1 MPRPLST
8 TGYAVLGLLALR
20 PLTPYELTQQMQRSL
35 DYCWP
40 TSERSV
46 YDQPD
51 RLVDAGFAR
60 RERTGPGR
68 AARYAITEPGRDAL
82 RRWLGTTP
90 AMPRFQN
97 EPLLRLLLADQA
109 DLADLDQVIT
119 TLKVHV
125 TERRRTGI
133 EQMGPYLTGDGL
145 FQERAHITVLFV
157 DLVHRV
163 LDALEDWADQVAE
176 VTAAWPSTAG
186 IGLTDEVR
194 PILEHLLSAGA
205 ARIAR
210 ADAAGP
216 SGSDSH

>member
-60 RERTGPGR
+60 RERSGPGR
-68 AARYAITEPGRDAL
+68 AARYAITDAGRDAL

-109 DLADLDQVIT
+109 DLADLDRVIAA
-119 TLKVHV
+119 LKAHV

-133 EQMGPYLTGDGL
+133 EQMEPYLVGDGL
-145 FQERAHITVLFV
+145 FQDRAHLTILFA
-157 DLVHRV
+157 DLVLRV
-163 LDALEDWADQVAE
+163 LDALEDWADEVAKL
-176 VTAAWPSTAG
+176 TATWPSTAG
-186 IGLTDEVR
+186 VGLTDEVR

-210 ADAAGP
+210 ADADAVGGP
-216 SGSDSH
+216 DAH